1 MVEMKFMVLN
11 AVKLLPN
18 DASAILLYDKNNI
31 VYDNVFL
38 KFADYFLYVQR
49 P

>member
-31 VYDNVFL
+31 VYDNVFFEICRL
-38 KFADYFLYVQR
+38 FLYVQR

>member
-31 VYDNVFL
+31 GMIMFFEICRL
-38 KFADYFLYVQR
+38 FLYVQR